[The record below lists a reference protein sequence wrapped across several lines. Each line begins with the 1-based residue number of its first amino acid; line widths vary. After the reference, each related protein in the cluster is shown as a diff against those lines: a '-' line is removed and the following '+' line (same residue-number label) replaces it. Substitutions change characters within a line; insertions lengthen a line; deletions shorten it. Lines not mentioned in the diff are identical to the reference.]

1 MRFAVLTCA
10 IFLLACGS
18 DNPVTPGPASHDLTI
33 FGAGRVSD
41 RYTGEVWVQGNVA
54 YTTTWGFRSAP
65 GNAVK
70 IWDVLGEVPTL
81 VDSLIVP
88 NASTLGDI
96 QASDDGQLLIV
107 ATEFSPSG
115 SIIIYSLADPIK
127 PAFISRYNT
136 QLTAPGVHTAE
147 VQRVNGKLYAF
158 LSVDPQSGNPA
169 RLVIVDLSDPASPTQ
184 VFTATMGNPFVHDVF
199 VRDGILIT
207 ALWNNG
213 ITIWDIGGV
222 GAGSVANPISLGSI
236 ATIHEA
242 HNVWWFHNAAT
253 GEKKY
258 VFVGEE
264 GPGAIGLQSSGDIHV
279 VDVTNFGAPREVA
292 FFLVDG
298 AGTHNFSVD
307 EQRGILYAAYYN
319 GGVRAIDVTGDLSSC
334 AATEKSADGR
344 CDLAKMG
351 RELAHGPTGR
361 GPVYIWGVQLV
372 GQRVGPEPRLA
383 RRDTAST
390 KTEGHVLER
399 RQVRKQEVILKDN
412 ADRPPL
418 RGKVDAVCDV
428 VEDDAVEPLSAR
440 RQAGRGR
447 GRV

>member
-1 MRFAVLTCA
+1 MRLTIFACA
-10 IFLLACGS
+10 LFLIACGS
-18 DNPVTPGPASHDLTI
+18 DNPVEQKKTSTDLAVL
-33 FGAGRVSD
+33 GEGLVPE
-41 RYTGEVWVQGNVA
+41 RYSAEIWVQGNVA
-54 YTTTWGFRSAP
+54 YTTTWGNRSAP

-70 IWDVLGEVPTL
+70 IWDVSGDVPIL

-88 NASTLGDI
+88 GASTLGDI

-107 ATEFSPSG
+107 ATEFAPGG

-169 RLVIVDLSDPASPTQ
+169 RLVIVDLSDPAAPTQ

-222 GAGSVANPISLGSI
+222 GAGTVANPIALGSI
-236 ATIHEA
+236 TTIPDA
-242 HNVWWFHNAAT
+242 HNVWWFHNAIT
-253 GEKKY
+253 GEKRY

-264 GPGAIGLQSSGDIHV
+264 GPGAIGVQSSGDIHV
-279 VDVTNFGAPREVA
+279 VDVTSFAAPHEVA
-292 FFLVDG
+292 FFHVDG

-334 AATEKSADGR
+334 AATEKRGDGK

-351 RELAHGPTGR
+351 RELARGPTGK
-361 GPVYIWGVQLV
+361 GSVYIWGVQLI
-372 GQRVGPEPRLA
+372 GQRLYASDMLNGIWKLGPVSL
-383 RRDTAST
+383 
-390 KTEGHVLER
+390 
-399 RQVRKQEVILKDN
+399 
-412 ADRPPL
+412 PP
-418 RGKVDAVCDV
+418 
-428 VEDDAVEPLSAR
+428 S
-440 RQAGRGR
+440 
-447 GRV
+447 